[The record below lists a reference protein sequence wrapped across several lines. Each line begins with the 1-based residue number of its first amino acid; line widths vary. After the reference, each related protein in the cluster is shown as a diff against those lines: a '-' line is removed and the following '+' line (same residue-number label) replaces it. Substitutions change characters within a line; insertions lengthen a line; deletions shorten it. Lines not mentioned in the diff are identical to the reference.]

1 MPLTLTPP
9 SAELWNPDEHP
20 APGSATDSGGFMGT
34 KQHGPGQQGS
44 QQTDNR
50 PNADRDP
57 KRNKQSDRGQ
67 HAQTGK
73 RDAQQQASEVQQ
85 SQLGGHRDFEHR
97 QENEGRTQT
106 RQQQDVRRQQEQS
119 GAGAS
124 QGERQSQ
131 QNVYGEGN
139 YAASR
144 QYNEATKEY
153 AESGR
158 AEADARAA
166 TPRSEAKAREMAD
179 AEAEGKRHAKGE
191 DPALNRRAKSSGSQ
205 QQDEE

>member
-1 MPLTLTPP
+1 
-9 SAELWNPDEHP
+9 
-20 APGSATDSGGFMGT
+20 MGT
-34 KQHGPGQQGS
+34 KQHGPGQQGG
-44 QQTDNR
+44 QQSDNR
-50 PNADRDP
+50 PQADRDLQ
-57 KRNKQSDRGQ
+57 RNKQSDRGQ
-67 HAQTGK
+67 RAQTGK
-73 RDAQQQASEVQQ
+73 GHGQQQASDVQQ
-85 SQLGGHRDFEHR
+85 SPLGGYRDFEHR
-97 QENEGRTQT
+97 QENEGRVQT
-106 RQQQDVRRQQEQS
+106 RQQQDVSRQQSASGAQS
-119 GAGAS
+119 GS
-124 QGERQSQ
+124 QPSR

-166 TPRSEAKAREMAD
+166 APRSEAEAREMAD

-191 DPALNRRAKSSGSQ
+191 DPALHRRARSSDERQ

>member
-1 MPLTLTPP
+1 
-9 SAELWNPDEHP
+9 
-20 APGSATDSGGFMGT
+20 MGT

-44 QQTDNR
+44 QRGDNR
-50 PNADRDP
+50 PQADRDLQ
-57 KRNKQSDRGQ
+57 RNKQSDRGRQTQSGGQ
-67 HAQTGK
+67 HTQGDGQRMQSGGQPQGGQ
-73 RDAQQQASEVQQ
+73 RDGPQQASEVQQ

-97 QENEGRTQT
+97 EQNEGRPQT
-106 RQQQDVRRQQEQS
+106 RQQQDVSRQQAAGAGQS
-119 GAGAS
+119 GS
-124 QGERQSQ
+124 QPSQ

-166 TPRSEAKAREMAD
+166 APRSEEEAREMAD

-191 DPALNRRAKSSGSQ
+191 DPALHRRERSPGDRQ
-205 QQDEE
+205 RQDKE

>member
-1 MPLTLTPP
+1 
-9 SAELWNPDEHP
+9 
-20 APGSATDSGGFMGT
+20 MGT
-34 KQHGPGQQGS
+34 KQHGPSQQGS
-44 QQTDNR
+44 QPGDNR
-50 PNADRDP
+50 PQADRDLQ
-57 KRNKQSDRGQ
+57 RNKQGDRGQ
-67 HAQTGK
+67 HAQSRQHEQVGGQQAQSGK
-73 RDAQQQASEVQQ
+73 DRQQQASEVPQ
-85 SQLGGHRDFEHR
+85 SQVGGYRDFEHR
-97 QENEGRTQT
+97 QDNEGRAQT
-106 RQQQDVRRQQEQS
+106 RQRQDVSRQQSAS
-119 GAGAS
+119 GGPSGS
-124 QGERQSQ
+124 QPSQ

-166 TPRSEAKAREMAD
+166 APRSEAEAREMAD

-191 DPALNRRAKSSGSQ
+191 DPALRRRAAGSSDHRE

>member
-1 MPLTLTPP
+1 
-9 SAELWNPDEHP
+9 
-20 APGSATDSGGFMGT
+20 MGT
-34 KQHGPGQQGS
+34 KQHGPGQQG
-44 QQTDNR
+44 QRTDSR
-50 PNADRDP
+50 PNADRDVQ
-57 KRNKQSDRGQ
+57 RDKQGDRGQ
-67 HAQTGK
+67 HAESGK
-73 RDAQQQASEVQQ
+73 RDGQQQASEVQQ
-85 SQLGGHRDFEHR
+85 SQLGGYRDFEHR

-106 RQQQDVRRQQEQS
+106 RQQQDVSRQQAQS
-119 GAGAS
+119 GAQSGS
-124 QGERQSQ
+124 QQSQ

-166 TPRSEAKAREMAD
+166 EPRSEAEAREMAD

-191 DPALNRRAKSSGSQ
+191 DPALHRRAKSSDGQ
-205 QQDEE
+205 RRQDEE